1 MDYILCSY
9 LQPFNKT
16 TIEPTMPTTNRKARA
31 IKNLRD
37 SCLTAIDNCIQSR
50 IYFDKFPEDN
60 NIHKTI
66 NFKEKFWRYAYNL
79 NYEKCVKYKKRI
91 LAMEQETLDDGLFSD
106 TQFDT
111 LIHNGK
117 NIDKYKETE
126 GIRRVGNDLK
136 DHEQMYTYVLEMIKI
151 IIKL

>member
-1 MDYILCSY
+1 MSA
-9 LQPFNKT
+9 
-16 TIEPTMPTTNRKARA
+16 TNQKARD
-31 IKNLRD
+31 INIHRD
-37 SCLTAIDNCIQSR
+37 TCLNAIDNCKQSR
-50 IYFDKFPEDN
+50 ISFAIFSEDN

-126 GIRRVGNDLK
+126 GIRRIGNDLN
-136 DHEQMYTYVLEMIKI
+136 DHEKMYTCVLEMITLLK
-151 IIKL
+151 